1 MTPSKLRCEAVVPRL
16 HQIQI
21 RYVPQ
26 EDRILLRIKTTDR
39 SEFRFWLT
47 RRYVKLL
54 WPIVVKMLEADQRV
68 QLQANAEA
76 KNAVLSFQHE
86 KAIKESDFSTKYNE
100 DADNLPLGESP
111 VVLARIQLKKPKQS
125 DNLLC
130 MHPERGKG
138 IELAMNETL
147 LHSFS
152 KLLTDAVRVSEWDIE
167 LKLPTDPGHDAP
179 LPKRMN

>member
-1 MTPSKLRCEAVVPRL
+1 MPRL

-21 RYVPQ
+21 RFVPQ

-54 WPIVVKMLEADQRV
+54 WPIVCKMLEADQRI
-68 QLQANAEA
+68 QLQPNAEA
-76 KNAVLSFQHE
+76 KSAILSFQHE
-86 KAIKESDFSTKYNE
+86 KAIKESDFSTRYNE
-100 DADNLPLGESP
+100 DVDNLPLGESP
-111 VVLARIQLKKPKQS
+111 VVLAKIQLKKVARG

-130 MHPERGKG
+130 MHPESGKG

-167 LKLPTDPGHDAP
+167 IRLPTDPGHDAP
-179 LPKRMN
+179 VPERVN